1 MAEEGSAKN
10 VLLSELK
17 AMQIHN
23 EPRGRENPDEFGTDF
38 YQGMTTVFFNKEGD
52 VRLVKGAVE
61 MKKAI
66 DEGFIFTRDDADKF
80 PAPKIK
86 IEEGKIFKR
95 TDGILDAFL
104 DGFGD
109 PLGGLADTEKEALAY
124 IRQQEA
130 LNKLSPNYDPFVSSA
145 AGFGAYVIPR
155 TETAKNLAE
164 RLLGGM
170 DIQVRYNPDK
180 DDRLPKLKPT
190 MAERLMAEGE

>member
-1 MAEEGSAKN
+1 MAEEGSAKS
-10 VLLSELK
+10 VLLRELQRL
-17 AMQIHN
+17 QIFN

-80 PAPKIK
+80 PAPRIK

-95 TDGILDAFL
+95 SDNILDHIGNFE
-104 DGFGD
+104 G
-109 PLGGLADTEKEALAY
+109 PLADAEEEALAY
-124 IRQQEA
+124 IKQQEA
-130 LNKLSPNYDPFVSSA
+130 LNKLSPNYNPMVSSA
-145 AGFGAYVIPR
+145 AGYGAYVIPR
-155 TETAKNLAE
+155 SETAKNLAE
-164 RLLGGM
+164 RLMGGYDM
-170 DIQVRYNPDK
+170 QVRYDPEK
-180 DDRLPKLKPT
+180 DDRLPKPKPT

>member
-1 MAEEGSAKN
+1 MAEEGSAKS
-10 VLLSELK
+10 VLLTELK
-17 AMQIHN
+17 AMQALN

-52 VRLVKGAVE
+52 VRMVKGAVE

-80 PAPKIK
+80 PAPRIK
-86 IEEGKIFKR
+86 IDDGKIFKR

-130 LNKLSPNYDPFVSSA
+130 LNKLSPNYDPLVSSA
-145 AGFGAYVIPR
+145 AGYGAYVIPR
-155 TETAKNLAE
+155 SETAKNLAE

-170 DIQVRYNPDK
+170 DIQVRYNEDE
-180 DDRLPKLKPT
+180 DNRLPKPKPT
-190 MAERLMAEGE
+190 LGEILMKQGE